1 MTRHILPRL
10 ARSVVLAGLLVAGSA
25 VSHVDGVLAAQGQ
38 SPVAG
43 AAALVKQ
50 RRYAEARRVLAP
62 YARTHPN
69 DGAAALWLGQAYL
82 GQDSSDL
89 AVEWLEKAA
98 PRLRTAD
105 AYLALAQAYGA
116 QAGEATLFEQP
127 FLTRKLRDAMQT
139 AVDLEPR
146 NVKARLA
153 LMQFHL
159 GTPWLYGGSKGTAEA
174 QVAQLARV
182 SPYFGAVA
190 RALLLANTSD
200 VPGAERTLAEL
211 GRQYPDSAD
220 PAAMLSGIHRQRR
233 QWDKAWAVLDGF
245 QRHNPNNVRILID
258 VGATALASGQRLDA
272 GERALVAY
280 LAAPRTEDMPPATA
294 ARLQLGQIYEKRG
307 RKDLARA
314 QYQQALREDPHMLP
328 ARSALK
334 ALDRPAPRA

>member
-1 MTRHILPRL
+1 MTRHFLPRL
-10 ARSVVLAGLLVAGSA
+10 VRPLALCALLIAISASPRAVDVA
-25 VSHVDGVLAAQGQ
+25 AAQAQ

-50 RRYAEARRVLAP
+50 RRYAEAQRVLAP
-62 YARTHPN
+62 YARAHPA

-82 GQDSSDL
+82 GQDSSDQ
-89 AVEWLEKAA
+89 AVAWLEKAA
-98 PRLRTAD
+98 PRLRTAE
-105 AYLALAQAYGA
+105 AYMALAQAYGA
-116 QAGEATLFEQP
+116 QASEAMLFSQP

-159 GTPWLYGGSKGTAEA
+159 GTPWLYGGSKGTAEE
-174 QVAQLARV
+174 QVAQLNRV
-182 SPYFGAVA
+182 SPYFGSVG
-190 RALLLANTSD
+190 RALLQANTND
-200 VPGAERTLAEL
+200 IPGAERTLAAL

-220 PAAMLSGIHRQRR
+220 PAAMLSGLYRQRR
-233 QWDKAWAVLDGF
+233 QWDQAWAVLDAF
-245 QRHNPNNVRILID
+245 QRRNPANVRILLD
-258 VGATALASGQRLDA
+258 VGATALASNQRLPQ
-272 GERALVAY
+272 GERALAAY
-280 LAAPRTEDMPPATA
+280 IAAPRGEDMPAATV
-294 ARLQLGQIYEKRG
+294 ARLQLGQIYEKSG
-307 RKDLARA
+307 RKELARA